1 MVGGARAAVHTMI
14 LVLRE
19 EALALP
25 LKQVGV

>member
-1 MVGGARAAVHTMI
+1 MVDGVKAAVRTMI